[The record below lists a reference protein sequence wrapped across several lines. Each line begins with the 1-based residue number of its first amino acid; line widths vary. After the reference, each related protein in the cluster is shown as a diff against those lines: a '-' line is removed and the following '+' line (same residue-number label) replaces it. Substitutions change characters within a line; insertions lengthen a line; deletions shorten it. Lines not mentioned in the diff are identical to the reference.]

1 MDLITDEFIL
11 ARTGETLE
19 TRLKNNGS
27 FRQQMQSLHEAAKEF
42 TRDSV
47 KSEECWK
54 AFVRLEEEWSKY
66 NSQYGEESY
75 RLGFED
81 GVMLYHYIIRAF
93 KMQRSKH
100 ALSFTDTKSVQNGAS
115 GILSISA
122 F

>member
-66 NSQYGEESY
+66 NSQYG
-75 RLGFED
+75 
-81 GVMLYHYIIRAF
+81 
-93 KMQRSKH
+93 
-100 ALSFTDTKSVQNGAS
+100 
-115 GILSISA
+115 
-122 F
+122 